1 MCGTQ
6 PGRGP
11 ADGSGPGQVCRLL
24 RPQAQGGDPLIEQEA
39 IGQLQG
45 VKRGAVGQQL
55 RWWVVEA
62 AALIG
67 WRDGQHADPL
77 AQGGAGDGQAVLVKQ
92 VHMQAAEREA
102 PRAQGGLDQFGRA
115 VAAEAHLAH
124 QPFIF
129 GPGQQV
135 GAGPLKRPLQMLG
148 AVQAMHGQVGELGHA
163 KARQDRAQLPLAGGQ
178 VGAGQ
183 QFAGDAPAP
192 LWAQVVP
199 LQGR

>member
-1 MCGTQ
+1 MRGTQ

-11 ADGSGPGQVCRLL
+11 ADGSGPGQVFRLL
-24 RPQAQGGDPLIEQEA
+24 SPQAQGGDPLIEQEA

-62 AALIG
+62 TALVG
-67 WRDGQHADPL
+67 RGDGKHADSL
-77 AQGGAGDGQAVLVKQ
+77 GQGGAGDGQEGLVKQ

-102 PRAQGGLDQFGRA
+102 PRAQGGFDQLGRA

-124 QPFIF
+124 QSFVF

-135 GAGPLKRPLQMLG
+135 GAGPLNRPLQVLG
-148 AVQAMHGQVGELGHA
+148 AVEAVHGQVGELGHA
-163 KARQDRAQLPLAGGQ
+163 KARQD
-178 VGAGQ
+178 
-183 QFAGDAPAP
+183 
-192 LWAQVVP
+192 
-199 LQGR
+199 